1 MTLHIR
7 TLTDEEQ
14 QRLTHLGQSRTAAVR
29 DVERARVILQVSQGV
44 RVPAIARA
52 LGLCEPTVRLWIK
65 RFNELGLAGLADAPH
80 RGRPATYTHEQ
91 VGLVVATALTDPQ
104 ALGQAFA
111 CWTFARLAVYLQE
124 THGLAMSRSRIH
136 EVLQREGLRWRTQE
150 TWFGERVDPDFA
162 AKRGL
167 SKRSTLSRQAV
178 AS

>member
-150 TWFGERVDPDFA
+150 TWFGQRVDPDFA

-167 SKRSTLSRQAV
+167 SSASTLSRQAV